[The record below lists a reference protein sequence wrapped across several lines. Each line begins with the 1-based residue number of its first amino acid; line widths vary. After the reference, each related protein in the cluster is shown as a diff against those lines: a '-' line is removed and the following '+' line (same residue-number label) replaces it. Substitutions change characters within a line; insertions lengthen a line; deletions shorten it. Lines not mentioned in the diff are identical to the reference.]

1 MSALQLSHLCHRY
14 NGNIAVEDVT
24 FSLAPGAR
32 LAIVGPSGCGKTT
45 LMRLIAGFELP
56 HTGTIVMDARTL
68 VSASESVPAHLRNI
82 GYLPQDGALFPHL
95 SVAANIGFAM
105 PGSTK
110 SNRRHIEELA
120 ERVSLPPT
128 MLARWPHEL
137 SGGQQQRVA
146 LARAL
151 AQKPALML
159 LDEPFSALDTGLRAN
174 MRNAVV
180 EVLNDAGVT
189 AILVTHD
196 QQEALSFATVLAVMG
211 NGRLRQMGAPMDLY
225 LRPDDEQIATFLGE
239 AIFLDA
245 QAQEGYATCALGKIP
260 LCTAAASGQVRIM
273 LRPEQLRIDPIESSA
288 LGARAQVVRRI
299 PCGSQCRITLALAP
313 PSSGNQFSATCLD
326 VLVPE
331 ALAPVTGSRVTVHV
345 LGRAHGMGSPGKRSP
360 SSP

>member
-1 MSALQLSHLCHRY
+1 
-14 NGNIAVEDVT
+14 
-24 FSLAPGAR
+24 
-32 LAIVGPSGCGKTT
+32 
-45 LMRLIAGFELP
+45 
-56 HTGTIVMDARTL
+56 
-68 VSASESVPAHLRNI
+68 
-82 GYLPQDGALFPHL
+82 
-95 SVAANIGFAM
+95 M

-110 SNRRHIEELA
+110 ANRRHIEELA

-211 NGRLRQMGAPMDLY
+211 NGRLRQMGASMDLY

-313 PSSGNQFSATCLD
+313 PLLRQPIQRDMPGRPGARGTGAGHRFTGHCSR
-326 VLVPE
+326 P
-331 ALAPVTGSRVTVHV
+331 GSRSWDGLTGQT
-345 LGRAHGMGSPGKRSP
+345 LAEFALILRST
-360 SSP
+360 